1 MAKNARIDIQHIA
14 TGLFVD
20 ISDYKLT
27 EFQDSINTQYNT
39 VQTFGRMDPIV
50 NYQGATRKISLGIKM
65 DTTSGDDD
73 RDAIHLVSTKLMKMQ
88 YPVYQRSANALT
100 IQRPPIVAVSLG
112 NLIRDG
118 NGGPLICAMNG
129 FAFTPS
135 TGFTP
140 ENSPFVRFGGRETI
154 AAITGS
160 NSDVVGFKEYNFKF
174 DFTVLH
180 QSPLGFQDGS
190 TITDPDTVGPSGST
204 GYANKA
210 ANMRFLGGYNFG
222 PRDAVTHLS
231 KHGSVAD
238 PTTNQVYS
246 SEPDGSGNNVQNQA
260 NIENIFKDLGFG
272 G

>member
-1 MAKNARIDIQHIA
+1 MAKNANIRIQHIA
-14 TGLFVD
+14 TGLFVS

-65 DTTSGDDD
+65 DTTSKDDD
-73 RDAIHLVSTKLMKMQ
+73 RDGIHIIATKLMKMQ
-88 YPVYQRSANALT
+88 YPVYERSPNALT
-100 IQRPPIVAVSLG
+100 IQRPPIVGASLG

-180 QSPLGFQDGS
+180 QSPLGFQFGS
-190 TITDPDTVGPSGST
+190 AITDPDILGPKGKSG
-204 GYANKA
+204 YKVQNV
-210 ANMRFLGGYNFG
+210 RFLGGYNFG

-231 KHGSVAD
+231 KHGNATD

-260 NIENIFKDLGFG
+260 DIAKIFKDLGFG